1 MRLAVAVVF
10 LSLALTAPQADAQQG
25 STVIRMVASDAWTD
39 LGTGPLLI
47 ENLSGMTVRLIVAT
61 SPPALPDLGDVLP
74 GHKRIVLG
82 VDCANTYALA
92 IFGSATVAEPA
103 TCPRRCAGKG
113 LLVGHRL

>member
-1 MRLAVAVVF
+1 MRLAIAIVV
-10 LSLALTAPQADAQQG
+10 LALALAAPEAGAQQG
-25 STVIRMVASDAWTD
+25 SPVTRMVASNAWTD

-74 GHKRIVLG
+74 GHTRMVLG

-92 IFGSATVAEPA
+92 IFGSATVAVMPLPHA
-103 TCPRRCAGKG
+103 RTLCDA
-113 LLVGHRL
+113 